1 MPTKYVIS
9 HEIDIILN
17 VIYFLEAN
25 KKELNCF
32 KLIIIHLNIC
42 IKLLILI
49 IIIIQNSCKRS
60 DKNYYCMLKFLYKS
74 FPMNIKLLSWSL
86 PVYFFLGNLTT
97 YHSIEIKYKHSFFT
111 LWDVDCNI
119 PLNFNQ
125 FSFFLLHFAIF
136 FFLNCRSI

>member
-74 FPMNIKLLSWSL
+74 FPMNIKLLS
-86 PVYFFLGNLTT
+86 
-97 YHSIEIKYKHSFFT
+97 
-111 LWDVDCNI
+111 
-119 PLNFNQ
+119 
-125 FSFFLLHFAIF
+125 
-136 FFLNCRSI
+136 